1 LNINKG
7 YVWVVTN
14 GNEVVSIYQPNR
26 EATFIKDFFKDF
38 NGVLVTDFYS
48 GYDSL
53 NCSQQKCLIHL
64 IRDMNT
70 DLVRNPFNEEFK
82 AMSKAFTVLLKRIIE
97 TIDRFGLKRYFLKK
111 YAREAGSFFATIETG
126 IFRTEIA
133 VKYQTRFV
141 KNRNKLFEFMNHDNV
156 SWNNNNAEHAIKILA
171 MHANKDLNGFRE
183 TRIDDY
189 LKIMSIYQSCK
200 FQNISFLKYLLSTEA
215 TLKAYVSKNRRHTNL
230 D

>member
-1 LNINKG
+1 
-7 YVWVVTN
+7 
-14 GNEVVSIYQPNR
+14 
-26 EATFIKDFFKDF
+26 
-38 NGVLVTDFYS
+38 
-48 GYDSL
+48 
-53 NCSQQKCLIHL
+53 
-64 IRDMNT
+64 
-70 DLVRNPFNEEFK
+70 
-82 AMSKAFTVLLKRIIE
+82 
-97 TIDRFGLKRYFLKK
+97 LKK
-111 YAREAGSFFATIETG
+111 YAREAGSFFSTIESG

-215 TLKAYVSKNRRHTNL
+215 TLEAYVSKNRRHTNL